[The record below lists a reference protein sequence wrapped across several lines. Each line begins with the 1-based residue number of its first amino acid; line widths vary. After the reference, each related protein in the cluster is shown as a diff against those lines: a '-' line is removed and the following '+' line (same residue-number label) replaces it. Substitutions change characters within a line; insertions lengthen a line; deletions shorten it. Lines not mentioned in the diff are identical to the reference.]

1 MGRRLICSRAVCAEP
16 YFLSQS
22 KAMLYQ
28 IFLENGP
35 VTWLAFQTRKK
46 EEANTFLES
55 AKAPFVYL
63 RILDDND
70 TLVSIRCQKFQIKG
84 L

>member
-1 MGRRLICSRAVCAEP
+1 
-16 YFLSQS
+16 
-22 KAMLYQ
+22 MLYQ

-35 VTWLAFQTRKK
+35 VTWLAFQTHKK

-63 RILDDND
+63 RILDEND